1 MLAQFLAVAAGGGAG
16 AAARFAVQLALGAG
30 AAPSAVL
37 LVNAVGSAIAGAV
50 LQWSAPENGSLLFG
64 ATTQAFFVTG
74 FCGAFTTMS
83 ALTVQTRL
91 ISLEQG
97 VLAGGVYAMA
107 SLVLSIAALLLGM
120 WLVRS

>member
-1 MLAQFLAVAAGGGAG
+1 MLAQFLAVAAGGGVG
-16 AAARFAVQLALGAG
+16 AAARLTVQLALGAG

-37 LVNAVGSAIAGAV
+37 LVNVVGSAIAGAV
-50 LQWSAPENGSLLFG
+50 LQWGTPENGSLLFG
-64 ATTQAFFVTG
+64 ATTQTFFVTG

-91 ISLEQG
+91 ISLDQG
-97 VLAGGVYAMA
+97 VLAGGVYAIA

-120 WLVRS
+120 WLVKS